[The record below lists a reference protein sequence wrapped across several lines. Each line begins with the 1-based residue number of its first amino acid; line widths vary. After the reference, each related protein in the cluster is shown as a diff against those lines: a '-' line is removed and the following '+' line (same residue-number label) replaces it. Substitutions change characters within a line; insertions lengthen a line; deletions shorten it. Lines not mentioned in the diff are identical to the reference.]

1 MNEIIS
7 KQRLA
12 AALKKYKAE
21 NSIPNIYFF
30 INNYRN
36 KYPYNFNFIKICGKE
51 YELKYVTIVSNS
63 NYISE
68 LIGRKNL
75 YTDDVYVISI
85 ESVSTCNEMSPITYK
100 PKICYIVS
108 CTFLRVVA

>member
-1 MNEIIS
+1 MNEKIS
-7 KQRLA
+7 KQRLE
-12 AALKKYKAE
+12 AALKKYKTE

-75 YTDDVYVISI
+75 YTEDVYVISI
-85 ESVSTCNEMSPITYK
+85 ESVSTCKEMSPITYK
-100 PKICYIVS
+100 PKVVYYVS
-108 CTFLRVVA
+108 YAVVKVDI